1 MMTANGK
8 GFSRLLCYY
17 GDDFTGSTDVLEA
30 LSGMGVKAALFLDP
44 PDEELLNGKFRGL
57 EAFGIA
63 GVGRSL
69 APDEAERELRP
80 LFEALKQADA
90 AVVHYKVCSTF
101 DSSPGT
107 GNIGKAAEIGRS
119 VFGSAY
125 VPVLAGV
132 PYLGRYTLFG
142 SHFAAAADGAVH
154 RLDRHP
160 TMSRHPVTPMK
171 EADLRRVLAEQT
183 GLRTSLM
190 DILALDGSAEEV
202 SSRLQRLLAQE
213 EPELVLFDVLDEER
227 LGAAGR
233 LIWEEAMRR
242 RVTLFAVGSSGIEYA
257 LGACWREEG
266 RLQRGAASGLS
277 LSSGASAIAP
287 ADRLLAVSGSCSPVT
302 REQIRTALAAG
313 FAGIRVPAAELLSP
327 ESAAS
332 AREAVLA
339 EAAGLLNAGRSVLL
353 YSAEGPDDPGIAEF
367 RAALAAGGY
376 RAGDSSRL
384 LGGMLGSL
392 ARALVLETGV
402 TRLLV
407 AGGDTSGYVT
417 RGLGI
422 YGMECTAALAPGAP
436 LCRAFSH
443 EPKLEGLELVLKGGQ
458 VGGADFFLRVKE
470 GGLAAERRMTT

>member
-1 MMTANGK
+1 MTANGK

-30 LSGMGVKAALFLDP
+30 LSGMGIKAALFLEP

-63 GVGRSL
+63 GIGRSL

-101 DSSPGT
+101 DSSPDT

-142 SHFAAAADGAVH
+142 NHFAAAADGAVH

-171 EADLRRVLAEQT
+171 EADLRRVLAEQS

-190 DILALDGSAEEV
+190 DILALNGSPAEV
-202 SSRLQRLLAQE
+202 SSRLQRLLSQE
-213 EPELVLFDVLDEER
+213 EPGLVLFDVLDEER
-227 LGAAGR
+227 LGAAGQ

-242 RVTLFAVGSSGIEYA
+242 GSTLFAVGSSGIEYA

-266 RLQRGAASGLS
+266 RLQREEAYGEA
-277 LSSGASAIAP
+277 AIAP
-287 ADRLLAVSGSCSPVT
+287 AERLLAVSGSCSPVT

-327 ESAAS
+327 ETAAS
-332 AREAVLA
+332 ARDAILA
-339 EAAGLLNAGRSVLL
+339 EAAGLLNEGRSMLL

-376 RAGDSSRL
+376 SAGDSSRL
-384 LGGMLGSL
+384 LGGILGSL
-392 ARALVLETGV
+392 ARSLVLETGV

-422 YGMECTAALAPGAP
+422 YGMECMAALAPGAP

-458 VGGADFFLRVKE
+458 VGGTDFFLRVKE
-470 GGLAAERRMTT
+470 GGLA